1 MNCAGLEL
9 FNSELQFPGSAAW
22 GWGMALWP
30 CPGFLGD
37 MAQPSPG
44 GGLRAILL
52 QSCCRSWQTS
62 VFLLRETSG
71 CQVSGSVETGASEV
85 KEYTDGGAVE
95 ESEQNQEGKLC
106 RVGIYCAMPCPKQ
119 LVFSLI

>member
-1 MNCAGLEL
+1 MLGLNSSTLNFSSLGQLPGAG
-9 FNSELQFPGSAAW
+9 AW
-22 GWGMALWP
+22 LSGPAP
-30 CPGFLGD
+30 VFGD

-52 QSCCRSWQTS
+52 QSCCRSWLTS

>member
-1 MNCAGLEL
+1 
-9 FNSELQFPGSAAW
+9 
-22 GWGMALWP
+22 MALWP
-30 CPGFLGD
+30 CPGFQRHGP
-37 MAQPSPG
+37 AVPRGRPESNSPPE
-44 GGLRAILL
+44 LL
-52 QSCCRSWQTS
+52 SRSWLTS

-85 KEYTDGGAVE
+85 KVHTDGGAVE

-119 LVFSLI
+119 LVCFLSFDSNCLLVGHRVVVVKNNVSGL